1 MFNNIGGKIK
11 GLAIIIF
18 AIGLIISFSVGFV
31 LIKNGNS
38 SRGILVIILG
48 SLISWI
54 SVFTL
59 YGFGQLVENSDI
71 LVEETRFQNNMK
83 VQEKTVCPKCGAIV
97 SKEDNFC
104 PNCGNNLNK

>member
-11 GLAIIIF
+11 ALAIIIF
-18 AIGLIISFSVGFV
+18 VIGLIISFSVGFV
-31 LIKNGNS
+31 LIKNGDS

-59 YGFGQLVENSDI
+59 YGFGQLVENSDK
-71 LVEETRFQNNMK
+71 LVENSFYQNSNN
-83 VQEKTVCPKCGAIV
+83 EYNIICPKCGCAADIND
-97 SKEDNFC
+97 EFC
-104 PNCGNNLNK
+104 KKCGNKLK